1 MISLI
6 VAMNSQNIIGVDGRL
21 PWHLPEDMKFFKH
34 VTEGKTV
41 IMGRATWDSLPKK
54 FRPLPNRQNI
64 VVSGSMIKERIPLHP
79 IRKGVDPDIVC
90 TNVNVAM
97 EWATH
102 DIVFIGGEGIY
113 REALNHVTDMFIT
126 HVKNS
131 FIDEREYGHVAK
143 FPAKEVNWQ
152 DWLTVDVTHYPT
164 HVSCH
169 YRREV

>member
-1 MISLI
+1 MVSLI
-6 VAMNSQNIIGVDGRL
+6 VAMNSQNIIGVDGGL

-34 VTEGKTV
+34 VTEDKTV

-64 VVSGSMIKERIPLHP
+64 VVSGSMIKEGIPLQP
-79 IRKGVDPDIVC
+79 LKKGIDPDLVVSNIDR
-90 TNVNVAM
+90 AL
-97 EWATH
+97 EWSMY
-102 DIVFIGGEGIY
+102 DPVFIGGEGIY
-113 REALNHVTDMFIT
+113 RAALEHVTDMFVT
-126 HVKNS
+126 HVKNV

-143 FPAKEVNWQ
+143 FPSKEIDWPNWFA
-152 DWLTVDVTHYPT
+152 VDITHYPT